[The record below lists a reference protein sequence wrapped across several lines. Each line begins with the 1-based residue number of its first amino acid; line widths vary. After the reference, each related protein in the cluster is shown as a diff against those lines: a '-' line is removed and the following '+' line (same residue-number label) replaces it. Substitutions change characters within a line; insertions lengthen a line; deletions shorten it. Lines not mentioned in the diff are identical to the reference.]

1 MVDRGPDRRP
11 ILIRSPQPSASDL
24 DELHGSYGIRA
35 IINLRGISDEDWY
48 IEELE
53 WAWRNGV
60 QLHSIRVSGVS
71 GVSDDSWAYIKRVID
86 QADGPV
92 LIHCQG
98 GIHRTGL
105 VVAYYRRWYNGWSI
119 YAALDELEENYFFW
133 TLRDR
138 SRAIDKLVSDSKQS
152 IAR

>member
-1 MVDRGPDRRP
+1 MDWDPDRRP
-11 ILIRSPQPSASDL
+11 ILIRSPQPSISDL
-24 DELHGSYGIRA
+24 DELRDRYDIRV
-35 IINLRGISDEDWY
+35 IINLRGVSNEDWFV
-48 IEELE
+48 EELD
-53 WAWRNGV
+53 WARRNGV
-60 QLHSIRVSGVS
+60 QLHSIRVSGVN
-71 GVSDDSWAYIKRVID
+71 GVSDGSWLYIRRLID

-105 VVAYYRRWYNGWSI
+105 VVAYYRRWYNGWSVYEAI
-119 YAALDELEENYFFW
+119 DELEENYFFW

-138 SRAIDKLVSDSKQS
+138 SRAVDKFVSDSKQS